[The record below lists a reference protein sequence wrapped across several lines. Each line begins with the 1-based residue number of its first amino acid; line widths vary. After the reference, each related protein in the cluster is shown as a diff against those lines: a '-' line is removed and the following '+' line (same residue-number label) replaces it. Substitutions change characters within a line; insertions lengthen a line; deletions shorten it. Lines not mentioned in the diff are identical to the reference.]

1 MTDYAT
7 MKDIGKE
14 YGLTS
19 HQVGNLLKKNKL
31 RTADGKP
38 TSLAFDLRMVDQKF
52 DGFGH
57 YVWAWHVSKMHMFL
71 ERLGH
76 KRASDTLTD

>member
-1 MTDYAT
+1 MNEYAT
-7 MKDIGKE
+7 MKDIGRD

-19 HQVGNLLKKNKL
+19 HQVGSLLKENKL
-31 RTADGKP
+31 RTAEGRP
-38 TSLAFDLRMVDQKF
+38 SSLAYDLRMVDQKF

-57 YVWAWHVSKMHMFL
+57 YIWAWHVKKMRMLL

-76 KRASDTLTD
+76 KRASDTLTE